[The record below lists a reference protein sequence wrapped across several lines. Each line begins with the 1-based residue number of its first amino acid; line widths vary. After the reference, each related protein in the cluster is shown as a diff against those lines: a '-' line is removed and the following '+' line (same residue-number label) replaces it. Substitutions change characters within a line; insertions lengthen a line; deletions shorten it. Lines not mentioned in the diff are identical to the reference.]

1 MRDNVRVHYTIH
13 KFSGLN
19 LMNFYILF
27 LNQTNTD
34 VSSYKSNLLCYTNV
48 VIPMSLIA
56 QPTCVTKPS
65 GTWKTKT
72 YCPNEGGILLSTST
86 HLPNADGIAHF
97 YEYRPEGCPLQHCL
111 SQQRFSH

>member
-1 MRDNVRVHYTIH
+1 MR
-13 KFSGLN
+13 LN
-19 LMNFYILF
+19 LILYIFVIDILF
-27 LNQTNTD
+27 LNQTKTD

-65 GTWKTKT
+65 GTWQTKT

-86 HLPNADGIAHF
+86 HLPKVNGIAHF
-97 YEYRPEGCPLQHCL
+97 YEYRPEGCPLQNCL

>member
-1 MRDNVRVHYTIH
+1 MR
-13 KFSGLN
+13 LN
-19 LMNFYILF
+19 LILYIFVIDILF
-27 LNQTNTD
+27 LNQTKTD

-48 VIPMSLIA
+48 VIAMSLIA

-97 YEYRPEGCPLQHCL
+97 YKYRTEGCPLKNWL
-111 SQQRFSH
+111 SMQQRFSH